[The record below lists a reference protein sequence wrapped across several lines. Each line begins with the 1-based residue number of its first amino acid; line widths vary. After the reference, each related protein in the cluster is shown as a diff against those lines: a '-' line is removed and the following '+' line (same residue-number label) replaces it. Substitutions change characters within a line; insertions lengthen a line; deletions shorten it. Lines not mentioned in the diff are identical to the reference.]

1 MIRKICVH
9 CKQTVTYEREDFIA
23 SGLDYDKL
31 KDHTFYEG
39 AGCKECN
46 GQGYHGRTAILELLD
61 LDDNLRDL
69 IIKKASVSQLK
80 EAARAAGTSF
90 LRDSAIEK
98 LLKGETTLAEINRVT
113 FVDKAGGGS

>member
-1 MIRKICVH
+1 M
-9 CKQTVTYEREDFIA
+9 
-23 SGLDYDKL
+23 
-31 KDHTFYEG
+31 
-39 AGCKECN
+39 
-46 GQGYHGRTAILELLD
+46 LD

-113 FVDKAGGGS
+113 FVDKAGRGS